1 MEQADSL
8 LLIGTDT
15 VASWSMGNSKL
26 KALTLTFNGTA
37 ISLGTVLSE
46 KGMLSLTV
54 TNEADKSSNCA
65 FTLTDEAI
73 LGLNNL
79 GQLPLQVDQETDLL
93 QGLTLAKGFELVKT
107 EMEFEGQRTEIA
119 DATHFTPQY
128 PGPCTFLF
136 TVNRNGNEGEVKAG
150 NLTIKPLE
158 YQEIN
163 LNTANMIQEKYP
175 WYNKLRQA
183 TKDFIYPHLVASY
196 AACNWSKQD
205 NRVHVIM

>member
-1 MEQADSL
+1 MAQADSL

-26 KALTLTFNGTA
+26 KTLTLTFNGTA

-54 TNEADKSSNCA
+54 TNEADKSSSKTIA
-65 FTLTDEAI
+65 LTDEAI

-79 GQLPLQVDQETDLL
+79 GQLPLQVDQEVDLL

-107 EMEFEGQRTEIA
+107 EIEFEGQRTKID

-128 PGPCTFLF
+128 PGPCTLFF
-136 TVNRNGNEGEVKAG
+136 TVKRNSTEGEVKAE
-150 NLTIKPLE
+150 NLTIKPLNYRAIE
-158 YQEIN
+158 VKNIKPVDI
-163 LNTANMIQEKYP
+163 LPI
-175 WYNKLRQA
+175 
-183 TKDFIYPHLVASY
+183 I
-196 AACNWSKQD
+196 
-205 NRVHVIM
+205 